1 MPSEVALDELRL
13 RLREVSDLS
22 AASSVLHWDQT
33 TFMPVGGALSR
44 SRQLPLLGRLG
55 HERATDP
62 ELGVLLDRLMP
73 YAESLPSGH
82 DDRAL
87 IEVAQRDFDLAIRV
101 PAEFSERAAEHM
113 STTYAA
119 WVKARPCNDFAA
131 VLEPLETTLALSR
144 EYCGFFPN
152 SGHLA
157 DPLID
162 AADHGM
168 TVTRIRPVFAELR
181 KGLISLLGQISNS
194 EQVDD
199 GPIRNHFPAA
209 QQAKFSNTVIRAL
222 GYDFERGRSDP
233 TAHPF
238 MTRFAHGDV
247 RITTRTNK
255 LFLGEHLF
263 VTIHEAGHAL
273 YEQGTRADD
282 DGTPLGGGTS
292 SGMHE
297 SQSRLWENIVAR
309 SPEFWSYWYPQLQ
322 AAFPEQLRNV
332 KLDEFYNAINRV
344 EPSLIRTDADEVT
357 YNLHVMLR
365 FELEL
370 DLLEGKLSI
379 ADLPSAWHERYL
391 ADLGVMAPDDRDG
404 VLQDVH
410 WYAGFIGGAFQ
421 GYTLGNIIG
430 AQLFDAALRD
440 TPDIYA
446 QIGRGEYQ
454 PLHDWLRKNIY
465 RIGRRRTPDQL
476 IADVTGGPLDAKPL
490 LNRLQDKFSTIYP
503 G

>member
-1 MPSEVALDELRL
+1 V
-13 RLREVSDLS
+13 
-22 AASSVLHWDQT
+22 
-33 TFMPVGGALSR
+33 
-44 SRQLPLLGRLG
+44 
-55 HERATDP
+55 
-62 ELGVLLDRLMP
+62 
-73 YAESLPSGH
+73 
-82 DDRAL
+82 
-87 IEVAQRDFDLAIRV
+87 
-101 PAEFSERAAEHM
+101 
-113 STTYAA
+113 
-119 WVKARPCNDFAA
+119 
-131 VLEPLETTLALSR
+131 
-144 EYCGFFPN
+144 
-152 SGHLA
+152 
-157 DPLID
+157 
-162 AADHGM
+162 
-168 TVTRIRPVFAELR
+168 
-181 KGLISLLGQISNS
+181 
-194 EQVDD
+194 
-199 GPIRNHFPAA
+199 
-209 QQAKFSNTVIRAL
+209 
-222 GYDFERGRSDP
+222 
-233 TAHPF
+233 
-238 MTRFAHGDV
+238 
-247 RITTRTNK
+247 
-255 LFLGEHLF
+255 
-263 VTIHEAGHAL
+263 
-273 YEQGTRADD
+273 
-282 DGTPLGGGTS
+282 
-292 SGMHE
+292 
-297 SQSRLWENIVAR
+297 
-309 SPEFWSYWYPQLQ
+309 
-322 AAFPEQLRNV
+322 FPEQLRNV

-440 TPDIYA
+440 TPEIHA

-490 LNRLQDKFSTIYP
+490 LNRLHAKFSTIYP

>member
-1 MPSEVALDELRL
+1 MPSDVTIDELRQ
-13 RLREVSDLS
+13 RLREISDLS
-22 AASSVLHWDQT
+22 AAASVLHWDQT
-33 TFMPVGGALSR
+33 TAMPTGGAVSR
-44 SRQLPLLGRLG
+44 SRQLALLGRLS

-87 IEVAQRDFDLAIRV
+87 IEVAQRDFDLAMRV
-101 PAEFSERAAEHM
+101 PAEFSERAAGHM
-113 STTYAA
+113 SKTYAA
-119 WVKARPCNDFAA
+119 WVTARPHDDFVA
-131 VLEPLETTLALSR
+131 VQELLETTLELSR
-144 EYCGFFPN
+144 EYCEFFPD
-152 SGHLA
+152 SDHIA

-162 AADHGM
+162 AADQGM
-168 TVTRIRPVFAELR
+168 TVARIRPVFAELR
-181 KGLISLLGQISNS
+181 TGLISLLDHISNS
-194 EQVDD
+194 KQVDD
-199 GPIRNHFPAA
+199 EPLRNHFPAA
-209 QQAKFSNTVIRAL
+209 QQARFSTAVIQAM
-222 GYDFERGRSDP
+222 GYDFDRGRLDP

-247 RITTRTNK
+247 RITTRTNES
-255 LFLGEHLF
+255 FLGEHVF

-282 DGTPLGGGTS
+282 DGTPLGSGTS

-309 SPEFWSYWYPQLQ
+309 SPEFWSYWYPKLQEEFPKQLQ
-322 AAFPEQLRNV
+322 NV
-332 KLDEFYNAINRV
+332 SLQEFYNAINRV
-344 EPSLIRTDADEVT
+344 QPSLIRTDADEVT

-370 DLLEGKLSI
+370 DLLEGNISI
-379 ADLPSAWHERYL
+379 AELPNTWHERYRD
-391 ADLGVMAPDDRDG
+391 DLGVSAANDRDG

-421 GYTLGNIIG
+421 GYTLGNFIG
-430 AQLFDAALRD
+430 AQLFEAALHD
-440 TPDIYA
+440 TPEIYA
-446 QIGRGEYQ
+446 QIARGEYQ
-454 PLHDWLRKNIY
+454 PLHDWLRTNIY

-476 IADVTGGPLDAKPL
+476 IADVTGSPLDAKPL
-490 LNRLQDKFSTIYP
+490 LNRLQTKFSKIYP
-503 G
+503 E

>member
-1 MPSEVALDELRL
+1 MPSKVALEELRL
-13 RLREVSDLS
+13 RLREISDLS
-22 AASSVLHWDQT
+22 AVSSVLHWDQT

-44 SRQLPLLGRLG
+44 SRQLALLGRLS

-62 ELGVLLDRLMP
+62 ELGALLNRLIP
-73 YAESLPSGH
+73 YAESLPPGH

-87 IEVAQRDFDLAIRV
+87 IEVAQRDYDLALRV
-101 PAEFSERAAEHM
+101 PAEFSERAAGHM
-113 STTYAA
+113 SKTYAA
-119 WVKARPCNDFAA
+119 WVAARPRNDFAA
-131 VLEPLETTLALSR
+131 LKELLETTLVLSR
-144 EYCGFFPN
+144 EYCEFFPD
-152 SGHLA
+152 SDHIA

-168 TVTRIRPVFAELR
+168 TVARIRPVFAELR
-181 KGLISLLGQISNS
+181 TGLISLLDRISDS
-194 EQVDD
+194 KQVDD
-199 GPIRNHFPAA
+199 GALRNHFPSA
-209 QQAKFSNTVIRAL
+209 QQTKFSSTVIQAM
-222 GYDFERGRSDP
+222 GYDFDRGRLDP

-247 RITTRTNK
+247 RITTRTNES
-255 LFLGEHLF
+255 FLGEHLF

-273 YEQGTRADD
+273 YEQGTCADD
-282 DGTPLGGGTS
+282 DGTPLGSGTS

-309 SPEFWSYWYPQLQ
+309 SPEFWSYWYPELQ
-322 AAFPEQLRNV
+322 TQFPEQLQNV
-332 KLDEFYNAINRV
+332 QLHEFYNAINRV
-344 EPSLIRTDADEVT
+344 QPSLIRTDADEVT

-370 DLLEGKLSI
+370 DLLEGNISI
-379 ADLPSAWHERYL
+379 TDLPNTWNERYRT
-391 ADLGVMAPDDRDG
+391 DLGVSVPDDRDG

-440 TPDIYA
+440 TPEISA

-490 LNRLQDKFSTIYP
+490 LNRLQTKFSNIYP